1 MLASRRPRMTYCQ
14 QQLQYLQARLYPQP
28 EIGVRLRR
36 ARQLIDQQFAEP
48 LLFMDSC
55 IGSLLS
61 YLEVAV
67 T

>member
-1 MLASRRPRMTYCQ
+1 MTYCQ

-48 LLFMDSC
+48 LL
-55 IGSLLS
+55 
-61 YLEVAV
+61 
-67 T
+67 